1 MFDLDALRH
10 RLDELKESVRLER
23 EALLTSAA
31 ESGDQM
37 TREIAENLISGRM
50 TLRDMLQSPSYA
62 EILGERFDDANL
74 LDEEPDQ
81 DT

>member
-10 RLDELKESVRLER
+10 QLDELKESVRPER